1 MMLRMLMMPV
11 LMMQVVMMLMM
22 QVMMMQL
29 SKLSNLLR
37 WDGVV
42 TRQSATNCRL
52 LPTLK
57 HAEAANILCFVFCLC
72 AMDVKH

>member
-1 MMLRMLMMPV
+1 MKLRMLMV
-11 LMMQVVMMLMM
+11 QVMQVVMLQMM
-22 QVMMMQL
+22 QMMMMQL

-52 LPTLK
+52 HPTLK
-57 HAEAANILCFVFCLC
+57 HAEAANILCFVFCVC